1 MTDRDTPQ
9 PLDTHD
15 RARCAVVARRMDAA
29 QVLGLLGL
37 ACTGVMLLCMAAGAW
52 RNEDLVFALATALL
66 GMVERYFA
74 LRLRLDAG
82 LFADLASG
90 RIADLAALDTG
101 LAAIGV
107 RASAPTH
114 PPRPLDARIAGG
126 RRLWRW
132 HLAVVLVQAAMT
144 LLAVVSS

>member
-1 MTDRDTPQ
+1 MTDRDTP
-9 PLDTHD
+9 PLLDAHD
-15 RARCAVVARRMDAA
+15 RARCAVVARRMDATRA
-29 QVLGLLGL
+29 LGLLGL
-37 ACTGVMLLCMAAGAW
+37 ACTGVMLLGMAAGAW
-52 RNEDLVFALATALL
+52 RDEHLVLALATALL

-82 LFADLASG
+82 LFSDLADG

-107 RASAPTH
+107 RAGT
-114 PPRPLDARIAGG
+114 PRPLDARIAGC

-132 HLAVVLVQAAMT
+132 HLAVVVAQTAMT

>member
-1 MTDRDTPQ
+1 MTDRDTPL

-29 QVLGLLGL
+29 QALGLLAL
-37 ACTGVMLLCMAAGAW
+37 ACTGVMLLGMAAGVW
-52 RNEDLVFALATALL
+52 RDEDLVLAIATALL
-66 GMVERYFA
+66 GVVERYFA

-82 LFADLASG
+82 LFADLADG
-90 RIADLAALDTG
+90 RIADLAALDAG

-107 RASAPTH
+107 QHAA
-114 PPRPLDARIAGG
+114 PRPLDARIAGG
-126 RRLWRW
+126 RRLWRR
-132 HLAVVLVQAAMT
+132 HLAVVVVQAAMA